1 MEEITTLLTLACLSL
16 NWTGTSLYIGVSASH
31 SLLQMPKRK
40 RAQRPAPE
48 SEEDYVDNSDSSY
61 DETSRVKATQKARK
75 TRKKDHENDGSTA
88 VNSISG
94 HSVSMHVISAVEP
107 MRIALLEWYDKVH
120 DARNMP
126 WRKKFDPSL
135 DVEGRGQR
143 AYEVNIYF

>member
-1 MEEITTLLTLACLSL
+1 
-16 NWTGTSLYIGVSASH
+16 
-31 SLLQMPKRK
+31 MPKRK
-40 RAQRPAPE
+40 RAQRLAAPE

-61 DETSRVKATQKARK
+61 DETSRVKATQKTRK
-75 TRKKDHENDGSTA
+75 ARKKDHENDGSTA
-88 VNSISG
+88 VNSISESG

-120 DARNMP
+120 DARKMP

-143 AYEVNIYF
+143 AYEAGS